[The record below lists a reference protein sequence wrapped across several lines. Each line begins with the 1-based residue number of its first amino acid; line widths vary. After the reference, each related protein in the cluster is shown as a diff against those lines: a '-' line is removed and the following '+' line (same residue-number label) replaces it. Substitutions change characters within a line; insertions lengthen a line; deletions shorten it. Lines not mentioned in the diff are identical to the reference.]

1 MQEDQTRATP
11 EQPDTQPADVR
22 RELRQD
28 NIDKQGDAR
37 TAADAG
43 AEPDSH
49 FGAVEDPS
57 TGHSDQVT
65 VTPPMAQGPYN
76 VTRGENKQDEDV
88 DPHTEISGG

>member
-11 EQPDTQPADVR
+11 EQPATQPADVR

-28 NIDKQGDAR
+28 NIDKEGAPR

-43 AEPDSH
+43 ASPDSH
-49 FGAVEDPS
+49 FGAVEDPV
-57 TGHSDQVT
+57 TGQSDQVT

-76 VTRGENKQDEDV
+76 VTHGENKQDEDV